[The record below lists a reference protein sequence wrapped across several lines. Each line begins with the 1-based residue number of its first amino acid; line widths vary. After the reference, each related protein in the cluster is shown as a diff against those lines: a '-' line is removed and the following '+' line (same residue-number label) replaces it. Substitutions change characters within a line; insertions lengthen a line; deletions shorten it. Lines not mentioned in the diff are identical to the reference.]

1 MAKDLMDAMTFDA
14 KEVVNCRKQIE
25 VTIPADVVSAE
36 AEKAPR
42 LLLLMSIFPVSV
54 KAKLPSVCSNHAM
67 PMISNR
73 NLNAALFPP
82 LIRKSLLLTKMF

>member
-36 AEKAPR
+36 AEKAA
-42 LLLLMSIFPVSV
+42 
-54 KAKLPSVCSNHAM
+54 KAFAS
-67 PMISNR
+67 
-73 NLNAALFPP
+73 
-82 LIRKSLLLTKMF
+82 